1 MKRVSWPL
9 ITSIILVVLGL
20 TTASISTDREIIRPD
35 RYLRGLVA
43 GAQRV
48 LAGMG
53 RGVRVTFQ
61 SVREL
66 RELRREYEALLEELE
81 EFRTLEGRLQQL
93 ESENERLREQLGFA
107 AQTSSPAVAA
117 RVIAREGSQFFT
129 SFTINRGGRH
139 GVQRGQTVIAFIEG
153 RESVAGRVETVSG
166 GTAVVVPVFSAGSYV
181 AARLERSRHEGL
193 VKGGG
198 SRFEP
203 LLMSYV
209 PRGARDQIRYQDLV
223 VTSGLNSIFPPDLPL
238 GRVVRVD
245 ALAFEPS
252 LEITIEPLVDFSRLE
267 YVFVLTTGRA
277 VRSAEVHP

>member
-1 MKRVSWPL
+1 MKRVSWPV
-9 ITSIILVVLGL
+9 ITSILLVVVGLG
-20 TTASISTDREIIRPD
+20 TASISMGQTVFRPD
-35 RYLRGLVA
+35 RYARSVVA

-48 LAGMG
+48 LAGIG
-53 RGVRVTFQ
+53 RGVTVSFQ

-66 RELRREYEALLEELE
+66 RELRREYEALLTELE
-81 EFRTLEGRLQQL
+81 EYRTLEGRLQQL
-93 ESENERLREQLGFA
+93 ESENQRLREQLGFA
-107 AQTSSPAVAA
+107 AQTTSPAVAA
-117 RVIAREGSQFFT
+117 RVIAREGSQYFA
-129 SFTINRGGRH
+129 SFTINRGARH
-139 GVQRGQTVIAFIEG
+139 GLERGQTVLAFVEG
-153 RESVAGRVETVSG
+153 RESLAGRVETVSG
-166 GTAVVVPVFSAGSYV
+166 GTAIVVPVFAAGSYV
-181 AARLERSRHEGL
+181 AARLERSRQEGL

-209 PRGARDQIRYQDLV
+209 PRGARDQIQYQDLV

-267 YVFVLTTGRA
+267 YVFVLTSGQTVRTGES
-277 VRSAEVHP
+277 RS